1 MVANPTYTFVD
12 NLEHYDS
19 IARGYDDL
27 YSHWISR
34 CADLAVKWL
43 AIQPQDKIADIGG
56 GTGAIAEAIKM
67 KCGEWKFSLCLF
79 M

>member
-1 MVANPTYTFVD
+1 MVANPTDTFVD
-12 NLEHYDS
+12 NLEHYNS

-27 YSHWISR
+27 HRYWTSR

>member
-1 MVANPTYTFVD
+1 MVANPTDTFVD

-27 YSHWISR
+27 HRYWTSR
-34 CADLAVKWL
+34 CADLVVKWL

>member
-1 MVANPTYTFVD
+1 MD
-12 NLEHYDS
+12 NLEHYNS

-27 YSHWISR
+27 HSHWISR

-56 GTGAIAEAIKM
+56 GTGAVAEAIKM